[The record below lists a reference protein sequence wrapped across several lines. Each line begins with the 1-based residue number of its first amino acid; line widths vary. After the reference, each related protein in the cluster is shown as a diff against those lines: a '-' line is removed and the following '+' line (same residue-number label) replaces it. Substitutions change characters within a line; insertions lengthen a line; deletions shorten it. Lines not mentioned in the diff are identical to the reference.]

1 MIPPK
6 NSPVTERL
14 MLTGHLS
21 AEDIR
26 IIQILQGNTKK
37 FPARLDFP
45 RPAKGQKTLYVIVR
59 GWAYTFKDLQDGSRQ
74 VIDVLIPGDIA
85 GLRTGLLASPD
96 QSFGTITEIEAAEV
110 STIAILRLFQQWPRV
125 ASSLLSAASQ
135 DGAILA
141 ERLVDIG
148 RRSAT
153 ARIAHFL
160 LELGVRLESIG
171 QGTRHGYACPLT
183 QHDLANVLG
192 LTAIHVNRVLRE
204 LRERGFLAFRNAEV
218 EFLDRKGL
226 TALAQFDPSY
236 LNHRP
241 IRTSAPDQQEI
252 DEQDARGA
260 IAHSP
265 AKVDQP
271 SIPRPSRRSVR
282 SGPSE

>member
-1 MIPPK
+1 MEPK

-14 MLTGHLS
+14 MLAGHLS

-26 IIQILQGNTKK
+26 IVQILQGNTKK
-37 FPARLDFP
+37 YPARLDFP
-45 RPAKGQKTLYVIVR
+45 RPVEGQKILYVIVQ

-96 QSFGTITEIEAAEV
+96 QSFGTITEIEAAEI
-110 STIAILRLFQQWPRV
+110 SNIAILRLFQQWPRV
-125 ASSLLSAASQ
+125 ASSLLWAASQ

-171 QGTRHGYACPLT
+171 HGTRRGYACPLT

-204 LRERGFLAFRNAEV
+204 LRERGLLAFRNAEV

-241 IRTSAPDQQEI
+241 IRAAAPDQPEA
-252 DEQDARGA
+252 DEQDARDV

-265 AKVDQP
+265 ARTAHTAA
-271 SIPRPSRRSVR
+271 PRLPRRRGQSD
-282 SGPSE
+282 PSE

>member
-1 MIPPK
+1 MEQK

-14 MLTGHLS
+14 MLTGDLS
-21 AEDIR
+21 TEDIR

-45 RPAKGQKTLYVIVR
+45 RPAEGKKTLYVITR

-96 QSFGTITEIEAAEV
+96 QSVGTITEIEAAEI
-110 STIAILRLFQQWPRV
+110 SNIAILRLFQQWPRV
-125 ASSLLSAASQ
+125 ASSLLWAASQ
-135 DGAILA
+135 DSAILA

-171 QGTRHGYACPLT
+171 HGTHHGYSCPLT

-204 LRERGFLAFRNAEV
+204 LRERGLLAFRNAEV
-218 EFLDRKGL
+218 EFIDRKGL

-236 LNHRP
+236 LSHRP
-241 IRTSAPDQQEI
+241 IRASAPDQLEVG
-252 DEQDARGA
+252 EQDARDV

-265 AKVDQP
+265 ARTAQASV
-271 SIPRPSRRSVR
+271 PRLPRRRER